1 MKHLPHID
9 DELFHKRWPGGF
21 TLRDEANAIVA
32 YAFRNGSIEELHA
45 GQYSELLE
53 RKELSRITDVE
64 MKELMINAC
73 EKMEELLKLKESDP
87 KKYAQWI
94 LSSNFMYCRS
104 WNR

>member
-1 MKHLPHID
+1 MDHLPHID
-9 DELFHKRWPGGF
+9 EALFHKRWPGGF

-32 YAFRNGSIEELHA
+32 QAFRNGPIEDLHA
-45 GQYSELLE
+45 GEYSELLE
-53 RKELSRITDVE
+53 RKELSRITDAE

-87 KKYAQWI
+87 KQYAELI
-94 LSSNFMYCRS
+94 LHFNFMYCRS

>member
-1 MKHLPHID
+1 MNDLPHID
-9 DELFHKRWPGGF
+9 DELFQKKWPGGF

-32 YAFRNGSIEELHA
+32 YAFRNGPIEDLHA

-53 RKELSRITDVE
+53 RKELSRITDAE
-64 MKELMINAC
+64 MKELMVNAC

-87 KKYAQWI
+87 KKYAQVI
-94 LSSNFMYCRS
+94 LNFNFMYCRS